1 MVCIPNVADLDETK
15 ELFEIV
21 LEARGNQPAARG
33 RSRFS
38 VSDPTA
44 FGSSDVVLTCDEIL
58 LRVLDHLDD
67 EIPSIYE
74 HLFRPSEEWA
84 ERQPLNAQGD
94 QPSVP
99 PPDHLGEMCDGL
111 RDLYMMGELE
121 WSEAEPLSVPAS
133 LRPGINRSQIPKLL
147 QLDDFSIENKLP
159 LPTLKIHASVTCFA
173 KGASYS

>member
-15 ELFEIV
+15 ELFEIA

-121 WSEAEPLSVPAS
+121 WSEGEPLSVPAS

-159 LPTLKIHASVTCFA
+159 LPT
-173 KGASYS
+173 